1 MGIKRRTP
9 VPGVWDYVK
18 CLAAAFLIPFIG
30 PIWVIVK
37 GIIRLVTK
45 NITFFEYAATP
56 TYKSD
61 KRYRSGYRYNGDSYK
76 RVKDKSSIDVC
87 SKSDVIYFRVN
98 AAIYILIGIGALVA
112 QFTWSNNQEKEKE
125 VLEKM
130 VHWTKIEEIN
140 DSTGVVSSCDIL
152 FPRTSDGVSNKFA
165 LVSEGGSTLLYR
177 TGLTNL
183 DLTEKFDY
191 KEPLEYKGKLRVTHD
206 EKDQE
211 YKVYSVDERRECLLL
226 GEKVKLQVYEAYTIK
241 DLRYLKYDFLVIRAE
256 GKEYAFDLR
265 VSGW

>member
-1 MGIKRRTP
+1 MGIKKRTP

-18 CLAAAFLIPFIG
+18 CLAAAFIIPFIG
-30 PIWVIVK
+30 PVWVIVK
-37 GIIRLVTK
+37 GIIRLFTK
-45 NITFFEYAATP
+45 NITFFEYEATP

-61 KRYRSGYRYNGDSYK
+61 RRYRSGYRYNGDSYK
-76 RVKDKSSIDVC
+76 RVTDKSPIDVC
-87 SKSDVIYFRVN
+87 SKSEVIYFRFN
-98 AAIYILIGIGALVA
+98 AAIYVLIGVGALIA

-125 VLEKM
+125 VLETM
-130 VHWTKIEEIN
+130 VHWAKVEEIN
-140 DSTGVVSSCDIL
+140 DSTGVVSSYDIL
-152 FPRTSDGVSNKFA
+152 FPRTNDGVSNKFA

-183 DLTEKFDY
+183 DLSEKYDH
-191 KEPLEYKGKLRVTHD
+191 KEPLEYKGKLMVTLD

-211 YKVYSVDERRECLLL
+211 YKVYSVDERREHIVLS
-226 GEKVKLQVYEAYTIK
+226 EKIKFQVYDVYTIK
-241 DLRYLKYDFLVIRAE
+241 ALRYLKYDFLVIRAE